1 MRRRAGLGL
10 LLAVAS
16 SASASMAEHG
26 ERATIDAI
34 DVVTYRTAVKD
45 VVVVSAA
52 LPGGDAFAPADNA
65 AIPTLTGMML
75 DRGTRTADQFTIAA
89 QLESVGAEIS
99 FNVGTQSLEI
109 HAKCLKKDLGLVLG
123 LIAAD
128 LRTPAF
134 APAEFAKAKQQL
146 IGMLQTSSQNT
157 EARAQQAFA
166 RAVFPE
172 GDPNRPHS
180 IDEELS
186 AAKSA
191 SLAEVKAFH
200 ARTYGPAHMTL
211 VIAGDVSM
219 DDARPPIEKSF
230 AGWSGGVAFLEPTPS
245 PTPPPA
251 GGSDAAA
258 GTNAAAASDAAGGS
272 DAAARDVIV
281 ALPDK
286 ASVSVLLG
294 QATGLRY
301 RDPDAL
307 ALRIGTAVLGRG
319 FTGRLMGVVRDKEGL
334 TYGIG
339 AGVADD
345 SLTGGDW
352 QLFASFAPSLLRRG
366 IESSRRE
373 LQTWWQDG
381 VSDAELAV
389 RKQELTGSYFV
400 GLSTTAGVAATV
412 LAAIERGYGL
422 DWLDGYPAA
431 IKALT
436 RAEVNAAI
444 KKHLRPA
451 SMVLVE
457 AGTLPPPSVD
467 KEAAPSR

>member
-10 LLAVAS
+10 LLAVAT

-34 DVVTYRTAVKD
+34 DVVTFRTAVKD

-89 QLESVGAEIS
+89 QLENVGAEIS

-146 IGMLQTSSQNT
+146 IGMLQASLQNS
-157 EARAQQAFA
+157 EARAQRAFA
-166 RAVFPE
+166 RAVFAV
-172 GDPNRPHS
+172 GDPNYPHS
-180 IDEELS
+180 IEEQIS

-191 SLAEVKAFH
+191 DLSAVKTFH

-211 VIAGDVSM
+211 VLAGDVSM
-219 DDARPPIEKSF
+219 EDVRAPIEKSF
-230 AGWSGGVAFLEPTPS
+230 AGWSGGMAFLEPTPGATSS
-245 PTPPPA
+245 PA
-251 GGSDAAA
+251 ADKDAASGAAA
-258 GTNAAAASDAAGGS
+258 GV
-272 DAAARDVIV
+272 VIV

-286 ASVSVLLG
+286 ASVSVVLG

-301 RDPDAL
+301 RDPGAL

-319 FTGRLMGVVRDKEGL
+319 FTGRLMGAVRDKEGL

-339 AGVADD
+339 AGVSDD

-352 QLFASFAPSLLRRG
+352 QLFASFAPSLLGRG

-381 VSDAELAV
+381 VSDAELAA

-400 GLSTTAGVAATV
+400 GLSTTAGVAAAV
-412 LAAIERGYGL
+412 LATIERGYGL

-444 KKHLRPA
+444 RNHLNPA

-457 AGTLPPPSVD
+457 AGTLPPPVD
-467 KEAAPSR
+467 K

>member
-1 MRRRAGLGL
+1 MRRRAGLCL
-10 LLAVAS
+10 LLAVFAT
-16 SASASMAEHG
+16 SASASMAEHA

-75 DRGTRTADQFTIAA
+75 DRGTRAADQFTIAA

-134 APAEFAKAKQQL
+134 APTEFAKAKQQL
-146 IGMLQTSSQNT
+146 IGMLQASLQNS
-157 EARAQQAFA
+157 EARAQQSFA
-166 RAVFPE
+166 RAVFAD
-172 GDPNRPHS
+172 GDPNHPHS
-180 IDEELS
+180 IEEQIS

-191 SLAEVKAFH
+191 DLAAVKTFH
-200 ARTYGPAHMTL
+200 AKTYGPAHMIL

-219 DDARPPIEKSF
+219 DDARAPIEKSF
-230 AGWSGGVAFLEPTPS
+230 AGWSGGIGFLEPRPGATSTP
-245 PTPPPA
+245 
-251 GGSDAAA
+251 AA
-258 GTNAAAASDAAGGS
+258 GNEGAG
-272 DAAARDVIV
+272 ARDIIV

-286 ASVSVLLG
+286 ASVSVVLG

-319 FTGRLMGVVRDKEGL
+319 FTGRLMRTVRDKEGL

-339 AGVADD
+339 AGVSDD

-352 QLFASFAPSLLRRG
+352 QLFASFAPSLLGRG

-412 LAAIERGYGL
+412 LATIERGYGL
-422 DWLDGYPAA
+422 DWLDGYPVA
-431 IKALT
+431 INALT
-436 RAEVNAAI
+436 RDAVNAAI
-444 KKHLRPA
+444 KNHLNPA

-457 AGTLPPPSVD
+457 AGTLPPPPVH
-467 KEAAPSR
+467 E